1 MRHIF
6 GMTTIEIPVREL
18 HARTGHYVR
27 KASQNVE
34 VIVTDRGRA
43 TARLAP
49 LGEPRQK
56 NSPLGARR
64 TLAPGYRELLASG
77 ALKSRNKCTDPSADD
92 RAVRDL

>member
-1 MRHIF
+1 
-6 GMTTIEIPVREL
+6 MTTIEIPVREL

-27 KASQNVE
+27 KASQNTE

-49 LGEPRQK
+49 LQESQQK
-56 NSPLGARR
+56 KRPLGTRR
-64 TLAPGYRELLASG
+64 ILAPGCRELLASG
-77 ALKSRNKCTDPSADD
+77 ALKSRAGSTDSSADD